1 MARYTGPK
9 QKKARRFKEP
19 IFGPSKA
26 LERKPYGPG
35 QHGRSRFA
43 KKSEYS
49 VQLEQKQKAKY
60 TYGLLEKQFRRVF
73 EKANSKTGVTG
84 DNLLRFLESRLDNT
98 VFRMGFA
105 ATRRQ
110 ARQLV
115 SHRHVVVN
123 GILVNIPSYEVK
135 PGDIISIRPKSKNL
149 SVITES
155 LENSSRKKFKWLEV
169 DKKLL
174 TGKFLS
180 YPEIEEIPENINV
193 QLIVELYS
201 K

>member
-9 QKKARRFKEP
+9 QKKARRFREP
-19 IFGPSKA
+19 IFGSSKA

-35 QHGRSRFA
+35 QHGRSRFT
-43 KKSEYS
+43 KKSEYAI
-49 VQLEQKQKAKY
+49 QLEQKQKAKY
-60 TYGLLEKQFRRVF
+60 TYGLLERQFRKVF

-84 DNLLRFLESRLDNT
+84 ENLLRFLESRLDNT

-105 ATRRQ
+105 NTRRQ

-115 SHRHVVVN
+115 SHRHIAVN
-123 GILVNIPSYEVK
+123 GELVNIPSFELR
-135 PGDIISIRPKSKNL
+135 PGDIVSIRPKSQNL
-149 SVITES
+149 EIINEA
-155 LENSSRKKFKWLEV
+155 LDNAPKRKYKWLEV
-169 DKKLL
+169 DRKLMS
-174 TGKFLS
+174 GKFIA
-180 YPEIEEIPENINV
+180 YPQMDEIPENINV